1 MYSEWLDSLL
11 ERPRMDLRRLVTDRE
26 EVVILATFRRMVVLH
41 RGSEEVEF
49 SKVPSRKVNKLLE
62 EVRSRNPWVEG
73 TTI

>member
-11 ERPRMDLRRLVTDRE
+11 QRPRMDLQRLVTDRE
-26 EVVILATFRRMVVLH
+26 EVVIVATLRRMVVLY

-49 SKVPSRKVNKLLE
+49 SRVPSRRVNKLLE
-62 EVRSRNPWVEG
+62 EVRSRNPQVEE